1 MFKNLKIATAITS
14 IIAFFTAMLVVA
26 LAFSVLKA
34 VSNKANFE
42 EAQVSTVNNNAMQD
56 AMFNLNGSLA
66 QIHSMLLQKALE
78 RPVSQQAVEQVR
90 ERLVLARRGMDTYI
104 GTPFNSDEE
113 QAAANALDKQFDLV
127 MAIAQNN
134 LNSLDNP
141 LSVIEGLRHEIDN
154 RNLMRERLAQYSEI
168 NDRYNRQLIETA
180 EGDYRQMVGM
190 AIVML
195 LISALLL
202 LLARIWVKRVLVTR
216 MAETTVSIQRIA
228 QGDLTQRIDAGN
240 ENELGLMLKELEAMR
255 LSLIS
260 TVSGI
265 REGVGRI
272 YANAQE
278 IANGNNNLSSRT
290 EEQAS
295 ALQQTA
301 ASMEEIKTTVR
312 QNADNAHNARQLA
325 DSASKNARS
334 GGEVMTRLEEIMQ
347 QISKSSRQIADIN
360 GVIDSI
366 ANQTNIL
373 SLNAAV
379 EAARAGEQ
387 GRGFAVV
394 AEEVRNLARRSA
406 DAAKEINELIVNTV
420 AIMETGTLQVSNA
433 SSVMRDIVSSVSQVT
448 DIMGEITLASDEQSA
463 GINQIAQAVNEMD
476 LVTQQNAT
484 LVEEAAAAASNL
496 ESQSETLENIVSQF
510 ALDNQPAAFSA
521 SKPLPALRPVKH
533 QEAEWE
539 TF

>member
-34 VSNKANFE
+34 VSNKTNFE

-216 MAETTVSIQRIA
+216 MADTTVSIQRIA

>member
-14 IIAFFTAMLVVA
+14 IITFFTAMLVVA

-134 LNSLDNP
+134 LNSLENP

-168 NDRYNRQLIETA
+168 NDRYNHQLIASA
-180 EGDYRQMVGM
+180 ESDYRQMVGM

-216 MAETTVSIQRIA
+216 MADTTVSIQRIA
-228 QGDLTQRIDAGN
+228 QGDLTQRIEAGN

-255 LSLIS
+255 VSLIT

>member
-56 AMFNLNGSLA
+56 AMFNINGSLA

-168 NDRYNRQLIETA
+168 NDRYNHQLIASA
-180 EGDYRQMVGM
+180 ESDYRQMVGM

-216 MAETTVSIQRIA
+216 MADTTVSIQRIA
-228 QGDLTQRIDAGN
+228 QGDLTQRIEAGN

>member
-56 AMFNLNGSLA
+56 AMFNINGSLA

-134 LNSLDNP
+134 LNSLENP

-154 RNLMRERLAQYSEI
+154 RNLMRERLVQYSEI
-168 NDRYNRQLIETA
+168 NDRYNHQLIASA
-180 EGDYRQMVGM
+180 ESDYRQMVGM

-216 MAETTVSIQRIA
+216 MADTTVSIQRIA
-228 QGDLTQRIDAGN
+228 QGDLTQRIEAGN

-255 LSLIS
+255 VSLIT

>member
-56 AMFNLNGSLA
+56 AMFNINGSLA

-134 LNSLDNP
+134 LNSLENP

-168 NDRYNRQLIETA
+168 NDRYNQQLIASA
-180 EGDYRQMVGM
+180 ESDYRQMVGM

-216 MAETTVSIQRIA
+216 MADTTVSIQRIA
-228 QGDLTQRIDAGN
+228 QGDLTQRIEAGN

-255 LSLIS
+255 VSLIT
-260 TVSGI
+260 TVFGI

>member
-1 MFKNLKIATAITS
+1 
-14 IIAFFTAMLVVA
+14 
-26 LAFSVLKA
+26 
-34 VSNKANFE
+34 
-42 EAQVSTVNNNAMQD
+42 
-56 AMFNLNGSLA
+56 
-66 QIHSMLLQKALE
+66 
-78 RPVSQQAVEQVR
+78 
-90 ERLVLARRGMDTYI
+90 
-104 GTPFNSDEE
+104 
-113 QAAANALDKQFDLV
+113 
-127 MAIAQNN
+127 
-134 LNSLDNP
+134 
-141 LSVIEGLRHEIDN
+141 
-154 RNLMRERLAQYSEI
+154 
-168 NDRYNRQLIETA
+168 
-180 EGDYRQMVGM
+180 
-190 AIVML
+190 
-195 LISALLL
+195 
-202 LLARIWVKRVLVTR
+202 
-216 MAETTVSIQRIA
+216 
-228 QGDLTQRIDAGN
+228 
-240 ENELGLMLKELEAMR
+240 
-255 LSLIS
+255 
-260 TVSGI
+260 
-265 REGVGRI
+265 
-272 YANAQE
+272 
-278 IANGNNNLSSRT
+278 
-290 EEQAS
+290 
-295 ALQQTA
+295 
-301 ASMEEIKTTVR
+301 
-312 QNADNAHNARQLA
+312 
-325 DSASKNARS
+325 
-334 GGEVMTRLEEIMQ
+334 VMTRLEEIMQ

>member
-202 LLARIWVKRVLVTR
+202 LLARIWVKRLLVTR

>member
-228 QGDLTQRIDAGN
+228 QGDLTQRIEAGN

-373 SLNAAV
+373 ALNAAV

>member
-56 AMFNLNGSLA
+56 AMFNINGSLA

-154 RNLMRERLAQYSEI
+154 RNLMRERLSQYSEI
-168 NDRYNRQLIETA
+168 NDRYNQQLIASA
-180 EGDYRQMVGM
+180 ESDYRQMVGM

-216 MAETTVSIQRIA
+216 MADTTVSIQRIA
-228 QGDLTQRIDAGN
+228 QGDLTQRIEAGN

>member
-34 VSNKANFE
+34 VSNKTNFE

-484 LVEEAAAAASNL
+484 LVEEAAAASNL

-521 SKPLPALRPVKH
+521 SKPMPALRPVKH

>member
-56 AMFNLNGSLA
+56 AMFNINGSLA

-134 LNSLDNP
+134 LNSLENP

-168 NDRYNRQLIETA
+168 NDRYNHQLIASA
-180 EGDYRQMVGM
+180 ESDYRQMVGM

-216 MAETTVSIQRIA
+216 MADTTVSIQRIA
-228 QGDLTQRIDAGN
+228 QGDLTQRIEAGN

-255 LSLIS
+255 VSLIT

-521 SKPLPALRPVKH
+521 NKPLPALRPVKH

>member
-56 AMFNLNGSLA
+56 AMFNINGSLA

-134 LNSLDNP
+134 LNSLENP

-168 NDRYNRQLIETA
+168 NDRYNHQLIASA
-180 EGDYRQMVGM
+180 ESDYRQMVGM

-216 MAETTVSIQRIA
+216 MADTTVSIQRIA
-228 QGDLTQRIDAGN
+228 QGDLTQRIEAGN

>member
-56 AMFNLNGSLA
+56 AMFNINGSLA

-134 LNSLDNP
+134 LNSLENP

-168 NDRYNRQLIETA
+168 NDRYNHQLIASA
-180 EGDYRQMVGM
+180 ESDYRQMVGM

-216 MAETTVSIQRIA
+216 MADTTVSIQRIA
-228 QGDLTQRIDAGN
+228 QGDLTQRIEAGN

-255 LSLIS
+255 VSLIS

-510 ALDNQPAAFSA
+510 ALDNQAAAFSA

>member
-521 SKPLPALRPVKH
+521 SKPMPALRPVKH

>member
-56 AMFNLNGSLA
+56 AMFNINGSLA
-66 QIHSMLLQKALE
+66 QIHSMLLQKALD

-134 LNSLDNP
+134 LNSLENP

-168 NDRYNRQLIETA
+168 NDRYNQQLIASA
-180 EGDYRQMVGM
+180 ESDYRQMVGM

-216 MAETTVSIQRIA
+216 MADTTVSIQRIA
-228 QGDLTQRIDAGN
+228 QGDLTQRIEAGN

-255 LSLIS
+255 VSLIT

-510 ALDNQPAAFSA
+510 ALDNQPGAFSA

>member
-168 NDRYNRQLIETA
+168 NDRYNHQLIASA
-180 EGDYRQMVGM
+180 ESDYRQMVGM

-216 MAETTVSIQRIA
+216 MADTTVSIQRIA
-228 QGDLTQRIDAGN
+228 QGDLTQRIEAGN

-255 LSLIS
+255 VSLIT

>member
-34 VSNKANFE
+34 VSNKTNFE

-255 LSLIS
+255 VSLIT

>member
-56 AMFNLNGSLA
+56 AMFNINGSLA
-66 QIHSMLLQKALE
+66 QIHSMLLQKALD

-141 LSVIEGLRHEIDN
+141 LSVIEGLRHEVDN

-255 LSLIS
+255 LSLII

-301 ASMEEIKTTVR
+301 ASMEQIKTTVR

-334 GGEVMTRLEEIMQ
+334 GGDVMTRLEEIMQ

>member
-56 AMFNLNGSLA
+56 AMFNINGSLA

-134 LNSLDNP
+134 LNSLENP

-168 NDRYNRQLIETA
+168 NDRYNHQLIASA
-180 EGDYRQMVGM
+180 ESDYRQMVGM

-216 MAETTVSIQRIA
+216 MADTTVSIQRIA
-228 QGDLTQRIDAGN
+228 QGDLTQRIEAGN

-255 LSLIS
+255 VSLIT

>member
-34 VSNKANFE
+34 VSNKTNFE

-180 EGDYRQMVGM
+180 EGDYGQMVGM

>member
-56 AMFNLNGSLA
+56 AMFNINGSLA

-168 NDRYNRQLIETA
+168 NDRYNHQLIASA
-180 EGDYRQMVGM
+180 ESDYRQMVGM

-216 MAETTVSIQRIA
+216 MADTTVSIQRIA
-228 QGDLTQRIDAGN
+228 QGDLTQRIEAGN

-255 LSLIS
+255 VSLIT